1 MSKEFEN
8 NKDYIIENIMQLKIS
23 KYIKENKNID
33 RNLLMQKINEMLEEK
48 DKMYMLDEEE
58 LIKVLRK

>member
-1 MSKEFEN
+1 
-8 NKDYIIENIMQLKIS
+8 MQLKIS

>member
-48 DKMYMLDEEE
+48 DKMYMLD
-58 LIKVLRK
+58 

>member
-33 RNLLMQKINEMLEEK
+33 RNLLMQKINELLEEK
-48 DKMYMLDEEE
+48 EKMYMLDDEE

>member
-33 RNLLMQKINEMLEEK
+33 RNLLIQKINELLEEK
-48 DKMYMLDEEE
+48 EKMYMLDEEE

>member
-33 RNLLMQKINEMLEEK
+33 RNLLIQKINELLEEK
-48 DKMYMLDEEE
+48 EKMYMLDDEE

>member
-33 RNLLMQKINEMLEEK
+33 RNLLMQKINEITGK
-48 DKMYMLDEEE
+48 AGN
-58 LIKVLRK
+58 

>member
-48 DKMYMLDEEE
+48 EKMYMLDEEE